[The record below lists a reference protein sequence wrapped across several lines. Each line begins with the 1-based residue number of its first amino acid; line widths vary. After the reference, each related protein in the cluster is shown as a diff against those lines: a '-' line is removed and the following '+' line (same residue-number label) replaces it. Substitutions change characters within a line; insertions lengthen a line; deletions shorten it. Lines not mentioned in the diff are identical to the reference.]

1 MEQFSRET
9 ERDTEYCSYCP
20 KMCRFSCPAAEAENR
35 ETVTPWGM
43 MRLLEFVRDGSVEP
57 SDEVAETFYH
67 CMGCRRCQEW
77 CLHDNDV
84 PSALWE
90 GRARMRELGYV
101 PEELEGFCETFREHR
116 APRGDLPELGEVHG
130 YATDEIF
137 DQRSTVVYFPDCETR
152 YDSPRDVL
160 RAGLLLEIFHGS
172 EVALYTRR
180 ERRSGESGFGCCG
193 FPLLAAGDE
202 EGYERHRRELNAAVT
217 DADVVVT
224 ECAAMAALYREGT
237 SWGRSG
243 EIELEHAIEFLAD
256 RVDFVDPRES
266 VDLGDS
272 LLHDSCFAG
281 RQLELYE
288 ETRELLGGLCEEPP
302 GEFDVARE
310 EAPCCGG
317 PSHYHLVAPEASE
330 RLAADRL
337 EELERDGGDRV
348 VCSAATCEKAFDR
361 IEEGVAEDVMEVAFR
376 AFGL

>member
-9 ERDTEYCSYCP
+9 EEATAYCTYCP
-20 KMCRFSCPAAEAENR
+20 KMCRFSCPAAEAEHR

-57 SDEVAETFYH
+57 SDDVAETFYH

-84 PSALWE
+84 PSAMWE
-90 GRARMRELGYV
+90 ARARMRELGHV
-101 PEELEGFCETFREHR
+101 PEALEGFCETFREHR

-130 YATDEIF
+130 YSADEVF
-137 DQRSTVVYFPDCETR
+137 DQRSTVVYVPDCETR
-152 YDSPRDVL
+152 YDAPRDVV
-160 RAGLLLEIFHGS
+160 RAGLLFEMFHGS
-172 EVALYTRR
+172 KVALYTRR
-180 ERRSGESGFGCCG
+180 DRRTGESGLGCCG
-193 FPLLAAGDE
+193 FPLLSAGDVD
-202 EGYERHRRELNAAVT
+202 GYEHHRRELNAAVT

-224 ECAAMAALYREGT
+224 ECAAMAALYRDDT

-243 EIELEHAIEFLAD
+243 AIEVEHVIEFLAD
-256 RVDFVDPRES
+256 RVDS
-266 VDLGDS
+266 VDVREPVELDDS
-272 LLHDSCFAG
+272 LLHDSCFVG
-281 RQLELYE
+281 RQLELYDE
-288 ETRELLGGLCEEPP
+288 VRELLEGLCEASP

-337 EELERDGGDRV
+337 EELDRDGGERV
-348 VCSAATCEKAFDR
+348 VCSAATCEKAFERVD
-361 IEEGVAEDVMEVAFR
+361 EGVAEDVMEVAFR